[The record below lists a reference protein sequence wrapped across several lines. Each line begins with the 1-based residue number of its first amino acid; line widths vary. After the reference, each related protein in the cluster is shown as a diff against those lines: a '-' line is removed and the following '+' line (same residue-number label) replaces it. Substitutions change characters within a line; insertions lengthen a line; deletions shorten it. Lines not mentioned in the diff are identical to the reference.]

1 MPNIVRCSPRP
12 PAGGIPNVP
21 HDAVIEVVG
30 NVYGQNDAPASWFR
44 TFDSEAK
51 AAKWTPSKFDP
62 CLYTLRDADGSLAGV
77 MGVHVDD
84 VALGGMGPTFQKSID
99 HLKSRFPF
107 RKWRLGTGEF
117 CGAFYKQDP
126 RSKEISMSQ
135 QQFAEAM
142 KPAFVPKGA
151 SPDKPLEPAQI
162 RVLRGINGSLNW
174 IANQSRPD
182 LSVQTSLSQQC
193 FPNPTINDLRNA
205 NNAVRRAKQHKDLT
219 IRFQHIEP
227 SRLTLCCHSDAA
239 FANVGAH
246 TQAGYVISFVDK
258 DIQKGAISPWVPA
271 LWRSY
276 KLPRAVSST
285 LGGEAQAM
293 STASGSTEWLT
304 LLMLEVLEGPFA
316 LRDSRSLLQKR
327 SPIFATDCK
336 SLYDHLVS
344 PSAPTSIDDR
354 RTSIDVVIIRES
366 LQTTCGSIRW
376 LTTNRMLADGLTKDK
391 MDPVDLLR
399 SCIRAG
405 QYQISPEELVLQ
417 QHAQERERRKQRQIV
432 VQVGQEESTINS
444 AVSNSMN
451 SDGSE

>member
-1 MPNIVRCSPRP
+1 M
-12 PAGGIPNVP
+12 
-21 HDAVIEVVG
+21 
-30 NVYGQNDAPASWFR
+30 
-44 TFDSEAK
+44 
-51 AAKWTPSKFDP
+51 
-62 CLYTLRDADGSLAGV
+62 
-77 MGVHVDD
+77 
-84 VALGGMGPTFQKSID
+84 
-99 HLKSRFPF
+99 
-107 RKWRLGTGEF
+107 
-117 CGAFYKQDP
+117 
-126 RSKEISMSQ
+126 
-135 QQFAEAM
+135 
-142 KPAFVPKGA
+142 
-151 SPDKPLEPAQI
+151 
-162 RVLRGINGSLNW
+162 
-174 IANQSRPD
+174 
-182 LSVQTSLSQQC
+182 
-193 FPNPTINDLRNA
+193 
-205 NNAVRRAKQHKDLT
+205 
-219 IRFQHIEP
+219 
-227 SRLTLCCHSDAA
+227 TLCCHSDAA

-258 DIQKGAISPWVPA
+258 DIQKGAVSPWVPA

-316 LRDSRSLLQKR
+316 LKDSRSLLQKR

-354 RTSIDVVIIRES
+354 RTSIDVVIIREP

-376 LTTNRMLADGLTKDK
+376 LPTNRMLADGLTKDK